1 MRLTID
7 TNILMKAYAAT
18 DDYSLECASFIMGFY
33 NNKEHL
39 ITFDYDGKIRKEYFD
54 NLSENE
60 QFIKLYT
67 ALEHQQRFDF
77 VSGNLYSQ
85 HKKQMISLGF
95 HEPEDHVFVAV
106 AFHSDQIII
115 TEESDYG
122 KGPSSKANDPKK
134 QAVLAY
140 LKNIMALQVFDS
152 IEAKEII

>member
-7 TNILMKAYAAT
+7 TNILKKAYAIKGE
-18 DDYSLECASFIMGFY
+18 YSLECDSFIMGFY
-33 NNKEHL
+33 NNEEHM
-39 ITFDYDGKIRKEYFD
+39 ITFDYSGKIRKEYLN

-60 QFIKLYT
+60 RFMKLYT
-67 ALEHQQRFDF
+67 ALEYQQRFDF
-77 VSGNLYSQ
+77 VSGNLDSK
-85 HKKQMISLGF
+85 HKKVLINLGF

-106 AFHSDQIII
+106 AFHSDRIII

-140 LKNIMALQVFDS
+140 LINTMTLQVLDS
-152 IEAKEII
+152 NEAKKVI